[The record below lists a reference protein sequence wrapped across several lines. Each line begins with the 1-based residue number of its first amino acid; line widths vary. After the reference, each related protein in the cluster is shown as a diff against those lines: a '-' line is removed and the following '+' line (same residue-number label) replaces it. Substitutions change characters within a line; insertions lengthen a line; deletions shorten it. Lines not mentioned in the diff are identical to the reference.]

1 MEITRTVSLGRD
13 CLGKMQVFGLSFV
26 ELLAS
31 SRGAARAG
39 HCSCQESR
47 LDGLTGDQPSFPPS
61 HHLSVCIKTTHTA
74 PWLGVFTDLFLRQ
87 CVHQSHLT
95 ILDTLFL
102 HPMQLS
108 YLSLCTGPGLV
119 QYLPQ
124 THSLFILSQE
134 HATDFTFISSLAL
147 GGKKSGGSRTRLNSA
162 CRKNQVVAHTH
173 GTLGRKRVSG
183 IGLCCDSKSCN

>member
-39 HCSCQESR
+39 HCSRQESR

-95 ILDTLFL
+95 ILSRCFFIQCNFL
-102 HPMQLS
+102 TF
-108 YLSLCTGPGLV
+108 LC
-119 QYLPQ
+119 
-124 THSLFILSQE
+124 
-134 HATDFTFISSLAL
+134 ALAL
-147 GGKKSGGSRTRLNSA
+147 GLFSTSHKLIHSSSYPRSMPLTSHSSA
-162 CRKNQVVAHTH
+162 PWHWVARKAVAAEQ
-173 GTLGRKRVSG
+173 G
-183 IGLCCDSKSCN
+183 